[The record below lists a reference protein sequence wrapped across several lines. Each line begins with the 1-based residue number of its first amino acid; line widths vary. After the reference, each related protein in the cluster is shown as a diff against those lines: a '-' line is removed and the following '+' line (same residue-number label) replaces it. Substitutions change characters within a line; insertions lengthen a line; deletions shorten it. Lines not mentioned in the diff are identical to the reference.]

1 MPETK
6 LKPCPFCGKE
16 PITKVK
22 VCSGIG
28 TSEIKYSVECRY
40 CGIGISAYISTCDS
54 FTDAQSAM
62 NRAIENWN
70 RRTDNSEVR

>member
-6 LKPCPFCGKE
+6 LKPYPFCGKE

-28 TSEIKYSVECRY
+28 TSEIKYSVVCIY
-40 CGIGISAYISTCDS
+40 CGISIGACIETCNS
-54 FTDAQSAM
+54 FADA
-62 NRAIENWN
+62 
-70 RRTDNSEVR
+70 